1 MHEWQVLAGLVSCPG
16 VCLARKL
23 AYKHRREARPA
34 QVSHTDRKHET
45 TMKKSMTS
53 LITMAAAFALAACAA
68 KPNPDT
74 AAPTPAP
81 EPAPVAAE
89 PVAEPEPEPAKPAE
103 PAPPPAPTKDIV
115 DTATEAGN
123 FATLLKAID
132 AAGLKDTLK
141 GPGPFTV
148 FAPNDEAFAKL
159 PKGELDKLLK
169 DKKKLSALLTYH
181 VVSGAAVKSTEA
193 AAMPTAKTVNGAE
206 IAIDASNGVKL
217 NGTATVVAADIVA
230 TNGVIHV
237 IDTVLTVPKAGKA
250 PKADKAAAKEAAP
263 AK

>member
-1 MHEWQVLAGLVSCPG
+1 
-16 VCLARKL
+16 
-23 AYKHRREARPA
+23 
-34 QVSHTDRKHET
+34 
-45 TMKKSMTS
+45 MKKSMTS
-53 LITMAAAFALAACAA
+53 LFTMAAALALAACAA

-74 AAPTPAP
+74 APPTETPAP

-89 PVAEPEPEPAKPAE
+89 PTPEPEPAKPEE
-103 PAPPPAPTKDIV
+103 PPPPPAPTKDIV
-115 DTATEAGN
+115 DTATEAGT
-123 FATLLKAID
+123 FTTLLKAVE

-169 DKKKLSALLTYH
+169 NKKKLAEVLNYH

-206 IAIDASNGVKL
+206 IAIDASSGVKL
-217 NGTATVVAADIVA
+217 NGTATVVSADIMT

-237 IDTVLTVPKAGKA
+237 IDNVLMPPKAGAK
-250 PKADKAAAKEAAP
+250 PKK
-263 AK
+263 

>member
-1 MHEWQVLAGLVSCPG
+1 
-16 VCLARKL
+16 
-23 AYKHRREARPA
+23 
-34 QVSHTDRKHET
+34 
-45 TMKKSMTS
+45 MTS
-53 LITMAAAFALAACAA
+53 LFTMAAALALAACAA

-74 AAPTPAP
+74 APPTETPAP

-89 PVAEPEPEPAKPAE
+89 PTPEPEPAKPEE
-103 PAPPPAPTKDIV
+103 PPPPPAPTKDIV
-115 DTATEAGN
+115 DTATEAGT
-123 FATLLKAID
+123 FTTLLKAVET
-132 AAGLKDTLK
+132 AGLKDTLK

-169 DKKKLSALLTYH
+169 NKKKLAEVLNYH

-206 IAIDASNGVKL
+206 IAIDASSGVKL
-217 NGTATVVAADIVA
+217 NGTATVVSADIMT

-237 IDTVLTVPKAGKA
+237 IDNVLMPPKAGAK
-250 PKADKAAAKEAAP
+250 PKK
-263 AK
+263 

>member
-1 MHEWQVLAGLVSCPG
+1 
-16 VCLARKL
+16 
-23 AYKHRREARPA
+23 
-34 QVSHTDRKHET
+34 
-45 TMKKSMTS
+45 MKKSMTS
-53 LITMAAAFALAACAA
+53 LFTMAAALALAACAA

-74 AAPTPAP
+74 APPTETPAP

-89 PVAEPEPEPAKPAE
+89 PTPEPEPAKPEE
-103 PAPPPAPTKDIV
+103 PPPPPAPTKDIV
-115 DTATEAGN
+115 DTATEAGT
-123 FATLLKAID
+123 FTTLLKAVD
-132 AAGLKDTLK
+132 AAGLTDTLK

-169 DKKKLSALLTYH
+169 NKKKLAEVLNYH

-206 IAIDASNGVKL
+206 IAIDASSGVKL
-217 NGTATVVAADIVA
+217 NGTATVVSADIMT

-237 IDTVLTVPKAGKA
+237 IDNVLMPPKAGAK
-250 PKADKAAAKEAAP
+250 PKK
-263 AK
+263 

>member
-1 MHEWQVLAGLVSCPG
+1 
-16 VCLARKL
+16 
-23 AYKHRREARPA
+23 
-34 QVSHTDRKHET
+34 
-45 TMKKSMTS
+45 MKKMTS
-53 LITMAAAFALAACAA
+53 LFTMAAALALAACAA

-74 AAPTPAP
+74 APPTEPAPEPTPVVAEPAP
-81 EPAPVAAE
+81 EPAAE
-89 PVAEPEPEPAKPAE
+89 PAEPAE

-115 DTATEAGN
+115 DTAAEAGT
-123 FATLLKAID
+123 FTTLLSAIE

-169 DKKKLSALLTYH
+169 NKKKLAELLNYH

-193 AAMPTAKTVNGAE
+193 SAMPTAKTVNGAE
-206 IAIDASNGVKL
+206 LAIDASNGVKL
-217 NGTATVVAADIVA
+217 NGTATVVSADIVT

-237 IDTVLTVPKAGKA
+237 IDTVLTVPKAGK
-250 PKADKAAAKEAAP
+250 KAAAK
-263 AK
+263 

>member
-1 MHEWQVLAGLVSCPG
+1 
-16 VCLARKL
+16 
-23 AYKHRREARPA
+23 
-34 QVSHTDRKHET
+34 
-45 TMKKSMTS
+45 MKKSMSS
-53 LITMAAAFALAACAA
+53 LFTMAAALALAACAA

-74 AAPTPAP
+74 APPSEPAP
-81 EPAPVAAE
+81 EPAPVEAAVAPE
-89 PVAEPEPEPAKPAE
+89 PAPEPAKPAE

-115 DTATEAGN
+115 DTAAEAGT
-123 FATLLKAID
+123 FTTLLKAVE

-169 DKKKLSALLTYH
+169 NKKKLADLLNYH
-181 VVSGAAVKSTEA
+181 VVSGAAVKSSEA

-206 IAIDASNGVKL
+206 IAIDASSGVKL
-217 NGTATVVAADIVA
+217 NGVATVVSADIA
-230 TNGVIHV
+230 TTNGVIHV

-250 PKADKAAAKEAAP
+250 PKAVKAADAP

>member
-1 MHEWQVLAGLVSCPG
+1 
-16 VCLARKL
+16 
-23 AYKHRREARPA
+23 
-34 QVSHTDRKHET
+34 
-45 TMKKSMTS
+45 MKKSMTS
-53 LITMAAAFALAACAA
+53 LFTMAAALALAACAA

-74 AAPTPAP
+74 APPTETPAP

-89 PVAEPEPEPAKPAE
+89 PTPEPEPAKPEE
-103 PAPPPAPTKDIV
+103 PPPPPAPTKDIV
-115 DTATEAGN
+115 DTATEAGT
-123 FATLLKAID
+123 FTTLLKAVET
-132 AAGLKDTLK
+132 AGLKDTLK

-169 DKKKLSALLTYH
+169 NKKKLAEVLNYH

-206 IAIDASNGVKL
+206 IAIDASSGVKL
-217 NGTATVVAADIVA
+217 NGTATVVSADIMT

-237 IDTVLTVPKAGKA
+237 IDNVLMPPKAGAK
-250 PKADKAAAKEAAP
+250 PKK
-263 AK
+263 